1 MPAKRKPPAAAT
13 PAQRLEEL
21 VQQALHVATKAR
33 KHKLSLGG
41 ANFYAEKLSDIRADA
56 TNSFRELSSGNA
68 GDVAALAEMVDTVFG
83 AGVLHKQRLQI
94 ARELVFS
101 LRTTWRA
108 PLAAP
113 TVPSDDGVFPLSI
126 LEQTNRGYLGRI
138 GYQMNGCYAAGWYDA
153 CAVMM
158 RRLLEVS
165 IIEAF
170 ENCGL
175 ASKIKRPDGNYFD
188 LSELIQHTLAEPTW
202 TLSRNLRKFLP
213 KLRDVCHMSAHG
225 RYFSARKE
233 DLENIRQGCRVTI
246 EEQLHHAKLL

>member
-1 MPAKRKPPAAAT
+1 MPARRKPPAAT
-13 PAQRLEEL
+13 PAQRLEGL
-21 VQQALHVATKAR
+21 VQQALHVAAKAR

-41 ANFYAEKLSDIRADA
+41 ANFYAEKLSDLRADA
-56 TNSFRELSSGNA
+56 TNAFRELSSGNA

-83 AGVLHKQRLQI
+83 AGVVHKQRLQT

-108 PLAAP
+108 AAAAP
-113 TVPSDDGVFPLSI
+113 SVRTDDGVFPLSI
-126 LEQTNRGYLGRI
+126 LEQTTRGYLVRI
-138 GYQMNGCYAAGWYDA
+138 GHQMNGCYTAGWYDA

-175 ASKIKRPDGNYFD
+175 STKIKRADGNYAD
-188 LSELIQHTLAEPTW
+188 LSELIQHTLAEQTW
-202 TLSRNLRKFLP
+202 NLSRNLRKALP
-213 KLRDVCHMSAHG
+213 QLRDVGHMSAHG

-233 DLENIRQGCRVTI
+233 DIENIRQGCRVTI
-246 EEQLHHAKLL
+246 EEMLHHAKLL